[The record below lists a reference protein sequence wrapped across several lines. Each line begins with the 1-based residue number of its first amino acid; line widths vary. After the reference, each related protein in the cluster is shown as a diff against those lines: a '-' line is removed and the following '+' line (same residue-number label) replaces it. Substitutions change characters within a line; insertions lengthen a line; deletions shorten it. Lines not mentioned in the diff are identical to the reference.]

1 MFYFLIF
8 TVGSFIGSF
17 LNILIDR
24 PARKETVVWG
34 SSYCEKCRHKLAWND
49 LIPVWSYLFL
59 GGRCRYCR
67 TRIPFWLPLV
77 EIVTGLLFVLV
88 FWIHRAF
95 LFNFSL
101 TFPYFV
107 SLFYYFALP
116 SLLVV
121 VFFSDLKYHLIY
133 DQIIYFAAGI
143 TIIYHLCSQFLTTN
157 YQPPATNYLLSAI
170 SAAAFFYFLYWL
182 GPKVFHKDTMGLG
195 DVKLAALIGLLLG
208 YPHFL
213 IALYLAFLTGALIGV
228 ILILIRKAKWQS
240 QLAFGPFLV
249 AATLVVWFWGEEIW
263 KLAIRVI

>member
-1 MFYFLIF
+1 MFYFFIFLIF

-67 TRIPFWLPLV
+67 ARIPFWLPLV
-77 EIVTGLLFVLV
+77 EIVTGLLFILV
-88 FWIHRAF
+88 FWAHRAF

-101 TFPYFV
+101 TLPYFV

-133 DQIIYFAAGI
+133 DQITYFAMGI
-143 TIIYHLCSQFLTTN
+143 TIIYYLFSSQFSIF
-157 YQPPATNYLLSAI
+157 NYLLSAI

-195 DVKLAALIGLLLG
+195 DVKLAVLIGLLLG
-208 YPHFL
+208 YPQFL
-213 IALYLAFLTGALIGV
+213 IALYLAFSTGALIGV
-228 ILILIRKAKWQS
+228 ILILTKKAKWQS

-249 AATLVVWFWGEEIW
+249 AATLVVWFWGE
-263 KLAIRVI
+263 KLWELVARINI